1 MQCVYLVFFDEG
13 EKSFGNPIL
22 DLLASSAAR
31 LESTVLRAV
40 GLSEL
45 CESCLAMTVA
55 GMAPSRRS
63 LLLLLLHSSSEE
75 SFLSFAQTKVQIVE
89 GTKDYLRAKNESKK
103 KIFFVPPEEF
113 DFSPEFFIPRHGF
126 SGVDYGSYEQQEKPA
141 KVVGEVVLCVLPRV
155 EVRTLCL
162 FFGWMCPR
170 SMNYWVRRDL
180 RFVVLLRL
188 IPKFITFRLH
198 CFTGA
203 QRKEPGYLMWGGGW

>member
-1 MQCVYLVFFDEG
+1 MWVVFGNDCCWHGPQSEKPPPPPPSLVFRGIVSLFRLNQSANRWRNKRLSSG
-13 EKSFGNPIL
+13 EKWK
-22 DLLASSAAR
+22 
-31 LESTVLRAV
+31 
-40 GLSEL
+40 
-45 CESCLAMTVA
+45 
-55 GMAPSRRS
+55 
-63 LLLLLLHSSSEE
+63 
-75 SFLSFAQTKVQIVE
+75 Q
-89 GTKDYLRAKNESKK
+89 K